1 VTCSPAWLQA
11 LARSFEEEFAGEG
24 RVAMNDPFRGGFIAL
39 AHHRRTRV
47 PWVQIE
53 VNRALYESDGGEIEQ
68 ERLVEL
74 RDRIFSSITGFWDE
88 VSG

>member
-1 VTCSPAWLQA
+1 
-11 LARSFEEEFAGEG
+11 
-24 RVAMNDPFRGGFIAL
+24 MNDPFRGGFIAA

-53 VNRALYESDGGEIEQ
+53 VNRALYETEDGEVVQ

-74 RDRIFSSITGFWDE
+74 RDRIFAAITRFWDG
-88 VSG
+88 VSGEDAMPVERPSRS